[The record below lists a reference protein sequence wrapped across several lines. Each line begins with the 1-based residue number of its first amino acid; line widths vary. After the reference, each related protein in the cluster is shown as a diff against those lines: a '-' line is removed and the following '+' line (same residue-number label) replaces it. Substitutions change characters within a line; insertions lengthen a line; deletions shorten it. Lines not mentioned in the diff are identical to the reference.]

1 MTLEPIHLQIAGVV
15 VLVLVGIWFVRW
27 IMRAVGQPKRG
38 RALYMLGEVDNRTDD
53 RDDDDDDGDGDDD
66 DAVDV
71 R

>member
-27 IMRAVGQPKRG
+27 ITRAVGQPKRG
-38 RALYMLGEVDNRTDD
+38 RALYMLGEVDSRPDD
-53 RDDDDDDGDGDDD
+53 RDDDDDDDDD